1 MKLAFL
7 LLVLIN
13 LVLLAWQQ
21 GTFGR
26 YTERGR
32 EPERVARQVEPERIR
47 VLTEK
52 DVQALRE
59 RAAPPPTSALEPTVA
74 QARACVEFGDFGAAD
89 SARAEKALAALSPAV
104 KLNARQVEVPG
115 WYMVYLPSHKTGAEA
130 ERRADEL
137 RKLGVADLQ
146 VLGEN
151 APLKFGIS
159 LGSFRDPGAAKTRV
173 AALEALGVKG
183 VRLGERPFTVVLT
196 RFQLRD
202 LDAAATQH
210 LAALRAEYPAQ
221 SVRACA
227 APGG

>member
-7 LLVLIN
+7 LLVLVN
-13 LVLLAWQQ
+13 VVLFAWQQ

-26 YTERGR
+26 FAERGR
-32 EPERVARQVEPERIR
+32 EPERVARQVEPERVR

-59 RAAPPPTSALEPTVA
+59 RAAPPPGSAVGLNAA
-74 QARACVEFGDFGAAD
+74 QACFEFGDFGAGD
-89 SARAEKALAALSPAV
+89 SARVERALLALSPAV
-104 KLNARQVEVPG
+104 KVSARQVEVPG
-115 WYMVYLPSHKTGAEA
+115 WIMVYLPPHQTAAEA

-137 RKLGVADLQ
+137 RRLGVTDLQ
-146 VLGEN
+146 VLGES

-159 LGSFRDPGAAKTRV
+159 LGSFRDPNAARARV

-183 VRLGERPFTVVLT
+183 VRTGERPSTAVLT

-202 LDAAATQH
+202 LDAGAVQQLAT
-210 LAALRAEYPAQ
+210 LRSEYPAQ
-221 SVRACA
+221 TVRACA